1 MKSCIFISILML
13 TWLSDPVKA
22 QNQFKLC
29 DSIKTMPYY
38 HPDISNRLN
47 FYDIKKHFRAD
58 YPETEFK
65 NLSPNSGLITIQF
78 KINCKGEVG
87 DYRLQQCDLN
97 YRLTEMDTA
106 ITDYFMSK
114 TKALKDWNLGKDEN
128 GLIVNS
134 HKFYSFRIVNGVLTE
149 ILPK

>member
-1 MKSCIFISILML
+1 MKRLLFISFLYLFYIQNAV
-13 TWLSDPVKA
+13 TA
-22 QNQFKLC
+22 QDQFKLC
-29 DSIKTMPYY
+29 DGVRTMPYY
-38 HPDISNRLN
+38 HPDITNALN

-58 YPETEFK
+58 YPEAKFK
-65 NLSPNSGLITIQF
+65 KLSSNSGLITIQF

-97 YRLTEMDTA
+97 YRLTEMDVA

-114 TKALKDWNLGKDEN
+114 TKELKDWNLGKDEN

>member
-1 MKSCIFISILML
+1 MNKLLLIPFLLLISFGNPA
-13 TWLSDPVKA
+13 TA
-22 QNQFKLC
+22 QDQFKLC
-29 DSIKTMPYY
+29 DSVKTMPYY
-38 HPDISNRLN
+38 NPDITNALN

-58 YPETEFK
+58 YPEVKFK
-65 NLSPNSGLITIQF
+65 KLSSNSGLITIQF

-97 YRLTEMDTA
+97 YRLTEMDAA

-114 TKALKDWNLGKDEN
+114 TKELKDWNLGKDEK

>member
-1 MKSCIFISILML
+1 MNKLLLIPFLFLICFANQAR
-13 TWLSDPVKA
+13 A
-22 QNQFKLC
+22 QDQFKLC
-29 DSIKTMPYY
+29 DSVKTMPYY
-38 HPDISNRLN
+38 NPDITNALN

-58 YPETEFK
+58 YPEAKFK
-65 NLSPNSGLITIQF
+65 KLSSNSGLITIQF
-78 KINCKGEVG
+78 KMNCKGEVG

-97 YRLTEMDTA
+97 YKLTEMDAA

-114 TKALKDWNLGKDEN
+114 TKALKDWNLGKDET

-134 HKFYSFRIVNGVLTE
+134 HKFYSFRIVNGVLKE

>member
-1 MKSCIFISILML
+1 MKRILFISFIPLL
-13 TWLSDPVKA
+13 GFCNTLVA
-22 QNQFKLC
+22 QDQFKLC

-38 HPDISNRLN
+38 YPDMSNALN
-47 FYDIKKHFRAD
+47 FYEIKTHFRTD
-58 YPETEFK
+58 YPEARFK
-65 NLSPNSGLITIQF
+65 KLAANSGIITIQF

-97 YRLTEMDTA
+97 YKAVEMDAA

-114 TKALKDWNLGKDEN
+114 TKELKEWNLGKDET

-134 HKFYSFRIVNGVLTE
+134 HKFYSFRIVNGILTE